1 VRPEKQTAMHNH
13 LPPRMTTHHKYFCV
27 PASCNEPQTARYPGI
42 FALFRPGNGIERRQE
57 AVQVVDISSGVC
69 ISLVIRTPHHM
80 NLQVQAVLVQ
90 NTYNQYDIT
99 NALSDAHL
107 QGCAFSAIVV

>member
-1 VRPEKQTAMHNH
+1 
-13 LPPRMTTHHKYFCV
+13 
-27 PASCNEPQTARYPGI
+27 
-42 FALFRPGNGIERRQE
+42 
-57 AVQVVDISSGVC
+57 
-69 ISLVIRTPHHM
+69 M

>member
-1 VRPEKQTAMHNH
+1 MHNH